1 MKRNIIIFILF
12 VMSCIFDV
20 GASNTQ
26 FTYTPSALTINNEG
40 GKFTVTIKQEPQTE
54 NETCYIYRIGGNI
67 NVQDSGGYMTDYC
80 IDSPN
85 KMVFTMR
92 PRDTAD
98 HISGTITVICSLTR
112 TDAMEPRP
120 IIGPVDSQL
129 PVGGND
135 YYECVPYIFSIS
147 YDYFALWGLF
157 GGVIEEDDTWYE
169 HGVSPIRILSVSPAV
184 CGQKE
189 EIVYAWEKKV
199 GNGVW
204 EEIEDSNCDS
214 YAPETMGY
222 HAVLYR
228 RKATC
233 GTYSGYSNTVEKRAV
248 LNAGEIGIVYTD
260 TSSILNLTDKRSPS
274 VAVSQLFWESS
285 EDMDSWTKISSGR
298 LTMQVNKPAVTTYYR
313 RAATSL
319 DGETVRYSNI
329 VCYNLGEP
337 VYISKKTSTNKL
349 GHSYIEDIMYYDG
362 LGRPMQSVAVNAAA
376 SDADVITA
384 FTYDNNGRQAYD
396 HLPISI
402 TGNGGSFVRNIEYK
416 ADAYYKSLYNKSTSV
431 YPYVKNEYD
440 GSPLNRIIK
449 TYRQGA
455 EYKADSCRF
464 VSYSYALN
472 DADEV
477 RKLSVNDNDILSVEG
492 FYPKNELYKNTVVDE
507 DGNSRITFTDA
518 YGNMVLS
525 RQWTQ
530 ANGNIDTYYVYDK
543 CNRLRWVISP
553 EGSAQLVQNSLYTID
568 SDFAKKY
575 CYRYAYG
582 SNGKICEKHLPGQDS
597 SERMSYDEFGRMD
610 SLFTANSERVS
621 YSYTYDN
628 FGRLSRICANVSNGQ
643 LLLTRANFIGEPH
656 LTAGTFDISE
666 YKYDGYDYTG
676 DFVDHEFVAVTGVV
690 ADNDKYDNVC
700 GQKTQEKIYE
710 AFSLTGIRREYLC
723 RTYYYDIRNRI
734 IQTVETDYRGNK
746 LRTSYQ
752 YDYIGNILAR
762 YEQYNVDAEVT
773 DVRYDY
779 TYDSRGRITAENVS
793 IDGQPQ
799 TSVANVYD
807 TLGRLK
813 SVMFGDKIKTQ
824 YSYNIQGWLTKK
836 DIDRKVELT
845 VLPLATELAAMDTF
859 DDLFDEQLRY
869 FDPIDAQ
876 PLYSGNVSEMDWS
889 RSGDRGLRYCYS
901 YTYDELGR
909 LTNSDFDMRNGMST
923 SRKIYVERNISY
935 DRNGNIIHFDRGVG
949 TSTLYKYDRTFS
961 GNRLIGSNMQTEIKE
976 LTLDGMTTE
985 ISDPVSTAFGYDSM
999 GNITTISNDDLEI
1012 DYNFLNLPR
1021 KIVRSKTER
1030 DRFGQ
1035 MKLLK
1040 ETTQYRYLSDGSKV
1054 SSCDAGGNGYMYFGT
1069 ARFTL
1074 DDNVPTFESIPF
1086 SGGRIVKTTNGYE
1099 PQYYLTDH
1107 LGSTRMIV
1115 NKDGKT
1121 VEATFDYTPFGVQIT
1136 GASLP
1141 TNSTE
1146 YRFSGKELQNISDY
1160 EIYDF
1165 GARQYFPKYAIWGSV
1180 DPQANAFP
1188 SVSPYIYCSNNP
1200 VSRVDSN
1207 GLWDVSV
1214 HLYNDR
1220 AKYGF
1225 GIAIVTDR
1233 HGDEVFRFVVRAEG
1247 VGGHNRYKE
1256 KADTP
1261 LGIYN
1266 ISKKYPWIIGKS
1278 RKSYGPN
1285 YRLNMEPLE
1294 GEIISTGRTLIRI
1307 HGGRQE
1313 YFNEDTG
1320 QWERV
1325 KNPELLETEGCLRAF
1340 EDDMIKFKSITDLLQ
1355 EKDSSETPGIVRITD
1370 DLIQEDVFDNYV
1382 TTSIRVTY
1390 SVPDNELDYWKNY
1403 ISDFLNKKR

>member
-1 MKRNIIIFILF
+1 MKRNIIISILF

-40 GKFTVTIKQEPQTE
+40 GKFTVTIKQQPKTE
-54 NETCYIYRIGGNI
+54 NGTCYIYQIGGYI

-120 IIGPVDSQL
+120 IIGPIDSQL
-129 PVGGND
+129 PVGGNENGTD
-135 YYECVPYIFSIS
+135 NNYYECVSYTFNIS

-169 HGVSPIRILSVSPAV
+169 HGASPLRINSVSPAV
-184 CGQKE
+184 CGQTG
-189 EIVYAWEKKV
+189 EIVYTWEKKV
-199 GNGVW
+199 GNGAW

-214 YAPETMGY
+214 YSPETMGY
-222 HAVLYR
+222 YTVLYR

-233 GTYSGYSNTVEKRAV
+233 GTYSGYSNTVEKRTA
-248 LNAGEIGIVYTD
+248 LNAGEIGIAYTD
-260 TSSILNLTDKRSPS
+260 TSSIINLTDNRSPS

-298 LTMQVNKPAVTTYYR
+298 LTIQVDKPAVTTYYR

-329 VCYNLGEP
+329 VCYNLDNP
-337 VYISKKTSTNKL
+337 VYISKRISTDKL
-349 GHSYIEDIMYYDG
+349 GRSYIEDIMYYDG
-362 LGRPMQSVAVNAAA
+362 LGRPMQSVSVNAAA

-396 HLPISI
+396 HLPIPI
-402 TGNGGSFVRNIEYK
+402 AGNGGLFVRNIEYK

-431 YPYVKNEYD
+431 YPYAKNEYD
-440 GSPLNRIIK
+440 GSPLNRIVK

-455 EYKADSCRF
+455 EYQADSCRF
-464 VSYSYALN
+464 ISYSYALN

-477 RKLSVNDNDILSVEG
+477 RKLSVNDNGILSVGG

-530 ANGNIDTYYVYDK
+530 ANGNIDTYYVYDE
-543 CNRLRWVISP
+543 CDRLRWVISP
-553 EGSAQLVQNSLYTID
+553 EGSAQLVPDSLYTID

-597 SERMSYDEFGRMD
+597 SERMSYDEFGRVD

-628 FGRLSRICANVSNGQ
+628 LGRLSRICANVSDNQ
-643 LLLTRANFIGEPH
+643 LLLTRASFIGEPH
-656 LTAGTFDISE
+656 LTAGTFDITE

-700 GQKTQEKIYE
+700 GRKTQEKIYE
-710 AFSLTGIRREYLC
+710 AFSLIGIRREYLC

-762 YEQYNVDAEVT
+762 HEQYTVDAEVT
-773 DVRYDY
+773 EVRYDY
-779 TYDSRGRITAENVS
+779 SYDSRGRITAENITINGES
-793 IDGQPQ
+793 Q
-799 TSVANVYD
+799 TDVTSTYD
-807 TLGRLK
+807 ALGRLK

-836 DIDRKVELT
+836 DIDRKIELT

-869 FDPIDAQ
+869 FDPVDAQ

-889 RSGDRGLRYCYS
+889 RSGDRGFRYCYS

-909 LTNSDFDMRNGMST
+909 LTNSDFNMRNGMST
-923 SRKIYVERNISY
+923 SHNIYGERNISY
-935 DRNGNIIHFDRGVG
+935 DCNGNIIHFDRGVG

-961 GNRLIGSNMQTEIKE
+961 GNRLISFNMQTETKE
-976 LTLDGMTTE
+976 LTLGGFTTE

-1021 KIVRSKTER
+1021 KIVRSKAER

-1035 MKLLK
+1035 MKLRK
-1040 ETTQYRYLSDGSKV
+1040 ETTQYCYLSDGGKV
-1054 SSCDAGGNGYMYFGT
+1054 SSCDADGNGYMYFGT

-1074 DDNVPTFESIPF
+1074 DNNVPTFESIPF
-1086 SGGRIVKTTNGYE
+1086 SGGRIVKTSNGYE

-1121 VEATFDYTPFGVQIT
+1121 VEATFDYTPFGVQIVN
-1136 GASLP
+1136 SQMP

-1180 DPQANAFP
+1180 DPLSETYYP
-1188 SVSPYIYCSNNP
+1188 ISPYAYCANNP
-1200 VSRVDSN
+1200 VLFVDPD
-1207 GLWDVSV
+1207 GE
-1214 HLYNDR
+1214 R
-1220 AKYGF
+1220 AKVSIDAKNQRVVISANIYINSNKYSDRELRSIANKIHSDIVNKWDKNWTYTDGDKKYSVKF
-1225 GIAIVTDR
+1225 NVRVIPGTEKRENTVYDNFIAISDIKTSLVKPDMMNGEWNMNHKGVSAHEFGHLLGLTD
-1233 HGDEVFRFVVRAEG
+1233 HYIEGKDEFGKRKTPPEEG
-1247 VGGHNRYKE
+1247 WEGNIMASGNGEVEQRNIDDILYKIFTMRRNKSWIE
-1256 KADTP
+1256 K
-1261 LGIYN
+1261 L
-1266 ISKKYPWIIGKS
+1266 
-1278 RKSYGPN
+1278 
-1285 YRLNMEPLE
+1285 
-1294 GEIISTGRTLIRI
+1294 
-1307 HGGRQE
+1307 
-1313 YFNEDTG
+1313 
-1320 QWERV
+1320 
-1325 KNPELLETEGCLRAF
+1325 
-1340 EDDMIKFKSITDLLQ
+1340 
-1355 EKDSSETPGIVRITD
+1355 
-1370 DLIQEDVFDNYV
+1370 FDNK
-1382 TTSIRVTY
+1382 
-1390 SVPDNELDYWKNY
+1390 DNYLIDGV
-1403 ISDFLNKKR
+1403 KK

>member
-112 TDAMEPRP
+112 TDALEPRP
-120 IIGPVDSQL
+120 IIRPIDSQI
-129 PVGGND
+129 PVGGNENGTD
-135 YYECVPYIFSIS
+135 NNYYECVSYTFSIS

-169 HGVSPIRILSVSPAV
+169 HGVSPKRIDSVSPAV
-184 CGQKE
+184 CGQTG
-189 EIVYAWEKKV
+189 EIVYTWEKKV
-199 GNGVW
+199 GNGAW
-204 EEIEDSNCDS
+204 EEIENSNCDS

-222 HAVLYR
+222 HTVLYR

-233 GTYSGYSNTVEKRAV
+233 GNYTEYSNTVEKRAV

-376 SDADVITA
+376 SDADLITA

-431 YPYVKNEYD
+431 YPYAQNEYD
-440 GSPLNRIIK
+440 GSPLSRIVK

-455 EYKADSCRF
+455 EYQADSCRF

-477 RKLSVNDNDILSVEG
+477 RKLSVNDNDILSVGG
-492 FYPKNELYKNTVVDE
+492 FYPKNELYKNTVADE
-507 DGNSRITFTDA
+507 DGNSKITFTDA

-553 EGSAQLVQNSLYTID
+553 EGSVQLVQNSLYTID

-597 SERMSYDEFGRMD
+597 SERMSYDEFGRVD

-628 FGRLSRICANVSNGQ
+628 LGRLSRICANVSNGQ

-676 DFVDHEFVAVTGVV
+676 DFVDHEFVAATGVV

-762 YEQYNVDAEVT
+762 YEQYNFVSEVT

-889 RSGDRGLRYCYS
+889 RSGDRGLRYCYT

-923 SRKIYVERNISY
+923 SRKIYGERNISY

-961 GNRLIGSNMQTEIKE
+961 GNRLISSNMQTETKE

-1040 ETTQYRYLSDGSKV
+1040 ETTQYRYLSDGKKV
-1054 SSCDAGGNGYMYFGT
+1054 SSCDADGNGYMYFGT

-1074 DDNVPTFESIPF
+1074 DNNVPTFESIPF
-1086 SGGRIVKTTNGYE
+1086 SGGRIVKTSNGYE

-1121 VEATFDYTPFGVQIT
+1121 VEATFDYTPFGVQIVN
-1136 GASLP
+1136 SQMP

-1180 DPQANAFP
+1180 DPLAGSFAN
-1188 SVSPYIYCSNNP
+1188 VSPFAYCSNNP
-1200 VSRVDSN
+1200 VLFVDPD
-1207 GLWDVSV
+1207 GE
-1214 HLYNDR
+1214 R
-1220 AKYGF
+1220 AKVSIDAKNQRVVISANIYINSNKYSDRELRS
-1225 GIAIVTDR
+1225 IANKIHSDIVNKWDKNWTYTD
-1233 HGDEVFRFVVRAEG
+1233 G
-1247 VGGHNRYKE
+1247 N
-1256 KADTP
+1256 
-1261 LGIYN
+1261 
-1266 ISKKYPWIIGKS
+1266 KKYSVKFNVRVIPGTEKRENTVYDNFVTISDTDKS
-1278 RKSYGPN
+1278 
-1285 YRLNMEPLE
+1285 
-1294 GEIISTGRTLIRI
+1294 
-1307 HGGRQE
+1307 
-1313 YFNEDTG
+1313 F
-1320 QWERV
+1320 V
-1325 KNPELLETEGCLRAF
+1325 KP
-1340 EDDMIKFKSITDLLQ
+1340 DMINGEWNINHKGIPAHEFGHLLGLTDHYIEGKDEFGRRKTPPEEGWEGNIMASGNGEVEQRNIDDILYKIFTKRRNKSWI
-1355 EKDSSETPGIVRITD
+1355 EK
-1370 DLIQEDVFDNYV
+1370 LFDNK
-1382 TTSIRVTY
+1382 
-1390 SVPDNELDYWKNY
+1390 DNYLINEV
-1403 ISDFLNKKR
+1403 KK